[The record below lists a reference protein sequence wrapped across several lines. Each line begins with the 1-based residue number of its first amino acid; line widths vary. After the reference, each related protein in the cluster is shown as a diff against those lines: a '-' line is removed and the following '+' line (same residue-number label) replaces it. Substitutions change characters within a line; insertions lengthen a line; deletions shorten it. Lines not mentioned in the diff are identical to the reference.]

1 MTQLSDY
8 ADRYQHVAFDRRDGV
23 LEVRLHTDGGPMVW
37 SPSAHREL
45 ADAYADIAGDPD
57 TKVVVL
63 TGTGDSFI
71 ASMDTAAF
79 MAAGAPWDTIWWEGK
94 RLLTNLI
101 DIDVPVIGVVNG
113 PARVH
118 AEMAVMSDIVLA
130 ADTAVFADA
139 PHFAY
144 GTVPGDGVHVVW
156 ENLLGTNRARYFL
169 LTAQTI
175 DAEEAY
181 RLGVVNEIQPASAV
195 LARAHEIAADLATKP
210 LSVLRYTRT
219 ALTMRLRR
227 LLLEGL
233 SHGLALE
240 GCGTIRRLAKES

>member
-1 MTQLSDY
+1 MTHLDEY
-8 ADRYQHVAFDRRDGV
+8 ANRYRHVAFDRRDGV
-23 LEVRLHTDGGPMVW
+23 LEARLHTDGGPMVW

-45 ADAYADIAGDPD
+45 ADAYGDIAGDPE

-71 ASMDTAAF
+71 SSMDTSAF
-79 MAAGAPWDTIWWEGK
+79 IAAGLSWDTIWWEGK

-113 PARVH
+113 PATVH

-130 ADTAVFADA
+130 SDTAVFADA

-144 GTVPGDGVHVVW
+144 STVPGDGVHVVW
-156 ENLLGTNRARYFL
+156 ENLLGTNRGRYFL

-175 DAEEAY
+175 DALEAQ
-181 RLGVVNEIQPASAV
+181 RLGIVSEVHPADVV
-195 LARAHEIAADLATKP
+195 LGRAHELAQNLASRP

-227 LLLEGL
+227 MLLDGL

-240 GCGTIRRLAKES
+240 GCGTMRA

>member
-1 MTQLSDY
+1 MTHLDEY
-8 ADRYQHVAFDRRDGV
+8 VNKYRHVAFDRRDGV

-45 ADAYADIAGDPD
+45 ADAYGDIAGDPE

-79 MAAGAPWDTIWWEGK
+79 MAAGLSWDVIWWEGK

-113 PARVH
+113 PATVH

-130 ADTAVFADA
+130 SDTAVFADS

-144 GTVPGDGVHVVW
+144 STVPGDGVHVVW
-156 ENLLGTNRARYFL
+156 ENLLGTNRGRYFL

-175 DAEEAY
+175 DALEAQ
-181 RLGVVNEIQPASAV
+181 RLGIVSEVHPADAV
-195 LARAHEIAADLATKP
+195 LARAHELAHGLASRP

-227 LLLEGL
+227 MLLDGL

-240 GCGTIRRLAKES
+240 GCGTMRA

>member
-1 MTQLSDY
+1 
-8 ADRYQHVAFDRRDGV
+8 
-23 LEVRLHTDGGPMVW
+23 
-37 SPSAHREL
+37 
-45 ADAYADIAGDPD
+45 
-57 TKVVVL
+57 
-63 TGTGDSFI
+63 
-71 ASMDTAAF
+71 MDTAAF
-79 MAAGAPWDTIWWEGK
+79 IADGASWDRIWWEGK

-113 PARVH
+113 PATVH
-118 AEMAVMSDIVLA
+118 AEMAVMSDVVLA

-156 ENLLGTNRARYFL
+156 ENLLGTNRGRYFL

-175 DAEEAY
+175 DAAEAH
-181 RLGVVNEIQPASAV
+181 RLGVVNEIHPAGVV
-195 LARAHEIAADLATKP
+195 LDRAHEIARGFTTRP
-210 LSVLRYTRT
+210 LSVLRYTRA

-227 LLLEGL
+227 MLLDGL

-240 GCGTIRRLAKES
+240 GCGTMRP

>member
-1 MTQLSDY
+1 MTHLDEY
-8 ADRYQHVAFDRRDGV
+8 ANRYRHVAFDRRDGV

-45 ADAYADIAGDPD
+45 ADAYGDIAGDPE

-71 ASMDTAAF
+71 ASMDTSAF
-79 MAAGAPWDTIWWEGK
+79 MAAGLSWDVIWWEGK

-113 PARVH
+113 PATVH

-130 ADTAVFADA
+130 SDTAVFADA

-144 GTVPGDGVHVVW
+144 STVPGDGVHVVW
-156 ENLLGTNRARYFL
+156 ENLLGTNRGRYFL

-175 DAEEAY
+175 DALEAQ
-181 RLGVVNEIQPASAV
+181 RLGIVSEILPADAV
-195 LARAHEIAADLATKP
+195 LGRAHELAQNLASRP

-227 LLLEGL
+227 MLLDGL

-240 GCGTIRRLAKES
+240 GCGTIRA

>member
-1 MTQLSDY
+1 MTKLADY

-45 ADAYADIAGDPD
+45 ADAYADVAGDPD

-79 MAAGAPWDTIWWEGK
+79 IADGAPWDRIWWEGK

-113 PARVH
+113 PATVH
-118 AEMAVMSDIVLA
+118 AEMAVMSDVVLA
-130 ADTAVFADA
+130 ADTAVFADS

-144 GTVPGDGVHVVW
+144 GTVPGDGVHVIW
-156 ENLLGTNRARYFL
+156 ENLLGTNRGRYFL

-175 DAEEAY
+175 DAIEAH
-181 RLGVVNEIQPASAV
+181 RLGVVNEIHASGAV
-195 LARAHEIAADLATKP
+195 LERAHELARDLATRP
-210 LSVLRYTRT
+210 LSVLRYTRA
-219 ALTMRLRR
+219 ALTTRLRR
-227 LLLEGL
+227 LLLEDL

-240 GCGTIRRLAKES
+240 GCGTMRAR

>member
-1 MTQLSDY
+1 MTHLDEY
-8 ADRYQHVAFDRRDGV
+8 ANKYRHVAFDRRDGV
-23 LEVRLHTDGGPMVW
+23 LEVRLHTDDGPMVW

-45 ADAYADIAGDPD
+45 ADAYGDIAGDPE

-79 MAAGAPWDTIWWEGK
+79 MAAGLSWDVIWWEGK

-113 PARVH
+113 PATVH

-130 ADTAVFADA
+130 SDTAVFADA

-144 GTVPGDGVHVVW
+144 STVPGDGVHVVW
-156 ENLLGTNRARYFL
+156 ENLLGTNRGRYFL

-175 DAEEAY
+175 DALEAQ
-181 RLGVVNEIQPASAV
+181 RLGIVSEVHPAAVV
-195 LARAHEIAADLATKP
+195 LGRAHELAQNLASRP

-227 LLLEGL
+227 MLLEGL

-240 GCGTIRRLAKES
+240 GCGTIRA

>member
-1 MTQLSDY
+1 MTQLADY
-8 ADRYQHVAFDRRDGV
+8 ADRYEHIVFDRRDGV

-45 ADAYADIAGDPD
+45 ADAYADIGGDPE

-169 LTAQTI
+169 LMAQTI
-175 DAEEAY
+175 DAEEAQ
-181 RLGVVNEIQPASAV
+181 RLGVVNEVQPASAV
-195 LARAHEIAADLATKP
+195 LARAHEIAAGLATKP
-210 LSVLRYTRT
+210 LSVLRYTRA

-240 GCGTIRRLAKES
+240 GCGTIRR

>member
-1 MTQLSDY
+1 MTHLDEY
-8 ADRYQHVAFDRRDGV
+8 ASKYRHVAFDRRDGV

-45 ADAYADIAGDPD
+45 ADAYGDIAGDPE

-79 MAAGAPWDTIWWEGK
+79 MAAGLSWDVIWWEGK

-113 PARVH
+113 PATVH

-130 ADTAVFADA
+130 SDTAVFADA

-144 GTVPGDGVHVVW
+144 STVPGDGVHVVW
-156 ENLLGTNRARYFL
+156 ENLLGTNRGRYFL

-175 DAEEAY
+175 DALEAQ
-181 RLGVVNEIQPASAV
+181 RLGIVSEIHPADAV
-195 LARAHEIAADLATKP
+195 LARAHELAHGLASRP

-227 LLLEGL
+227 MLLDGL

-240 GCGTIRRLAKES
+240 GCGTMRA

>member
-1 MTQLSDY
+1 MTHLDEY
-8 ADRYQHVAFDRRDGV
+8 ANRYRHVAFDRRDGV

-45 ADAYADIAGDPD
+45 ADAYGDIAGDPE

-79 MAAGAPWDTIWWEGK
+79 MAAGLSWDVIWWEGK

-113 PARVH
+113 PAHVH
-118 AEMAVMSDIVLA
+118 AEMVVMSDIVLA
-130 ADTAVFADA
+130 ADTAVFSDA

-156 ENLLGTNRARYFL
+156 ENLLGTNRGRYFL

-175 DAEEAY
+175 DAHEAQ
-181 RLGVVNEIQPASAV
+181 RLGVVSEIHPADGV
-195 LARAHEIAADLATKP
+195 LDRAHELAQSFASRP
-210 LSVLRYTRT
+210 LSVLRYTRS

-227 LLLEGL
+227 MLLDGL
-233 SHGLALE
+233 GHGLALE
-240 GCGTIRRLAKES
+240 GCGTIRA

>member
-1 MTQLSDY
+1 MTHLDEY
-8 ADRYQHVAFDRRDGV
+8 VNKYRHVAFDRRDGV
-23 LEVRLHTDGGPMVW
+23 LEVRLHTDGGPMIW

-45 ADAYADIAGDPD
+45 ADAYGDIAGDPE

-71 ASMDTAAF
+71 GSMDTAAF
-79 MAAGAPWDTIWWEGK
+79 MAAGLSWDVIWWEGK

-113 PARVH
+113 PATVH

-130 ADTAVFADA
+130 SDTAVFADA

-144 GTVPGDGVHVVW
+144 STVPGDGVHVVW
-156 ENLLGTNRARYFL
+156 ENLLGTNRGRYFL

-175 DAEEAY
+175 DALEAQ
-181 RLGVVNEIQPASAV
+181 RLGIVSEVHAADAV
-195 LARAHEIAADLATKP
+195 LARAHELANGLASRP

-227 LLLEGL
+227 MLLDGL

-240 GCGTIRRLAKES
+240 GCGTIRA

>member
-1 MTQLSDY
+1 MTHLDEY
-8 ADRYQHVAFDRRDGV
+8 ANRYRHVAFDRRDGV

-37 SPSAHREL
+37 SPTAHREL
-45 ADAYADIAGDPD
+45 ADAYGDIAGDPE

-79 MAAGAPWDTIWWEGK
+79 MAAGLSWDVIWWEGK

-113 PARVH
+113 PAHVH
-118 AEMAVMSDIVLA
+118 AEMVVMSDIVLA
-130 ADTAVFADA
+130 ADTAVFSDA

-156 ENLLGTNRARYFL
+156 ENLLGTNRGRYFL

-175 DAEEAY
+175 DAHEAQ
-181 RLGVVNEIQPASAV
+181 RLGIVSEIHRADVV
-195 LARAHEIAADLATKP
+195 LARAHELAQGFASRP
-210 LSVLRYTRT
+210 LSVLRYTRA

-227 LLLEGL
+227 MLLDGL
-233 SHGLALE
+233 GHGLALE
-240 GCGTIRRLAKES
+240 GCGTIRA

>member
-1 MTQLSDY
+1 MTQLDEY
-8 ADRYQHVAFDRRDGV
+8 GNKYRHVAFDRRDGV
-23 LEVRLHTDGGPMVW
+23 LEVRLHTDNGPMDW

-45 ADAYADIAGDPD
+45 ADAYGDIAGDPE

-79 MAAGAPWDTIWWEGK
+79 MAAGLSWDVIWWEGK

-113 PARVH
+113 PATVH

-130 ADTAVFADA
+130 SDTAVFADA

-144 GTVPGDGVHVVW
+144 STVPGDGVHVVW
-156 ENLLGTNRARYFL
+156 ENLLGTNRGRYFL

-175 DAEEAY
+175 DAPEAH
-181 RLGVVNEIQPASAV
+181 RLGIVNEVHPVDAV
-195 LARAHEIAADLATKP
+195 LARALELADGLASRP

-227 LLLEGL
+227 MLLDGL

-240 GCGTIRRLAKES
+240 GCGTIRA

>member
-1 MTQLSDY
+1 MTHLDEY
-8 ADRYQHVAFDRRDGV
+8 ANRYRHVAFDRRDGV

-37 SPSAHREL
+37 SPTAHREL
-45 ADAYADIAGDPD
+45 ADAYGDIAGDPE

-71 ASMDTAAF
+71 ASMDTAAL
-79 MAAGAPWDTIWWEGK
+79 MAAGLSWDVIWWEGK

-113 PARVH
+113 PAHVH
-118 AEMAVMSDIVLA
+118 AEMVVMSDIVLA
-130 ADTAVFADA
+130 ADTAVFSDA

-156 ENLLGTNRARYFL
+156 ENLLGTNRGRYFL

-175 DAEEAY
+175 DAHEAQ
-181 RLGVVNEIQPASAV
+181 RLGVVSEIHPADVV
-195 LARAHEIAADLATKP
+195 LDRAHELAQSFASRP
-210 LSVLRYTRT
+210 LSVLRYTRS

-227 LLLEGL
+227 MLLDGL
-233 SHGLALE
+233 GHGLALE
-240 GCGTIRRLAKES
+240 GCGTIRA